1 MPSACAS
8 SFAVHER
15 SLRSALMSSGVT
27 KKKRYHEGAS
37 LARGFRYL
45 LFCALGLSWTAA
57 GSLQGCGSDDG
68 PLGYVDDDAGKAN
81 TRSDAAAGD
90 ADAEAPLSTLRLA
103 HMATGVGPVDF
114 CYQAAR
120 AGSFEGPVLGG
131 PSTTVDD
138 AGAAGDA
145 DADADASIEDQ
156 DAGRPSVTYGAVSKY
171 FTLAATG
178 TIVVEIVPAGARCS
192 EPIAQGTV
200 TLDPGKLST
209 VVFFAEESDASAA
222 AVVGFVDDRDTLAD
236 KARVRI
242 IHASAAGPIAVRANT
257 SRTTTLAERVDPR
270 HASEATPS
278 IPVDALGFATVTPIP
293 PPVTL
298 VVDPIE
304 QDASADAAPSK
315 TATWASAAGDL
326 DLRGDSL
333 HTGFVLDE
341 DGGFVVLWCA
351 DKSTVGD
358 RTACTWVR

>member
-1 MPSACAS
+1 
-8 SFAVHER
+8 
-15 SLRSALMSSGVT
+15 
-27 KKKRYHEGAS
+27 
-37 LARGFRYL
+37 LARGFRSL

-57 GSLQGCGSDDG
+57 GWLQGCGSDDG
-68 PLGYVDDDAGKAN
+68 PLGYVDDDAGKVN

-103 HMATGVGPVDF
+103 HMASGVGPVDF

-131 PSTTVDD
+131 PSTAVAD
-138 AGAAGDA
+138 AGADGDTDA
-145 DADADASIEDQ
+145 DAAATADAGIDAAVDE
-156 DAGRPSVTYGAVSKY
+156 DAGRPAVTYGSVSKY

-178 TIVVEIVPAGARCS
+178 TIVVAIVPAGGRCS
-192 EPIAQGTV
+192 EAIAQASV

-209 VVFFAEESDASAA
+209 VVFFAEGSDASDG
-222 AVVGFVDDRDTLAD
+222 AVVGFVDDRDTLSD

-257 SRTTTLAERVDPR
+257 SRTTTLADRVEPR
-270 HASEATPS
+270 HASEATPA
-278 IPVDALGFATVTPIP
+278 IPVDALGFATVAPLP

-298 VVDPIE
+298 VVDPID
-304 QDASADAAPSK
+304 QDASADAAPST

-326 DLRGDSL
+326 DLRGGSL

-351 DKSTVGD
+351 DQITAFD
-358 RTACTWVR
+358 HTACTWVR